1 MATSHNRVLEK
12 TIATASFVVA
22 VVLTFVSIAI
32 SEDHDVAS
40 NVLFVVAQFLTL
52 TATLL
57 GIDYHFASNGTT
69 VGKTPAGL
77 PQ

>member
-1 MATSHNRVLEK
+1 MATTHNRVLEK

-22 VVLTFVSIAI
+22 VVLTFLSIAI
-32 SEDHDVAS
+32 SADHDVAS

-57 GIDYHFASNGTT
+57 GIDYHFAKDGTT

>member
-1 MATSHNRVLEK
+1 MATTHNRVLEK

-22 VVLTFVSIAI
+22 VVLTFLSIAI

-57 GIDYHFASNGTT
+57 GIDYHFCHNGTT
-69 VGKTPAGL
+69 VGKTPAGI